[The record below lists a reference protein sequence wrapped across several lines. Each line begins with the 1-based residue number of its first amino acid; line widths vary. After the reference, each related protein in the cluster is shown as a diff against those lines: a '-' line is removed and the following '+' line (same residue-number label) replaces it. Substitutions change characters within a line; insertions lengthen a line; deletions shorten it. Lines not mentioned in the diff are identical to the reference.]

1 MFHFISIYLTP
12 FMHWLSYHH
21 AILFVIIDYGEIPV
35 VGLKNDKQNQE
46 FCNSGPMYLIAACLF
61 VGDGTSKVERVS
73 ESMRPASCTSNL
85 LNLFPLV

>member
-46 FCNSGPMYLIAACLF
+46 FCNSGPMYLIAVIL
-61 VGDGTSKVERVS
+61 VTKSYNIVR
-73 ESMRPASCTSNL
+73 RII
-85 LNLFPLV
+85 PLKFLSFTFKTTYC